1 MARKARR
8 PARRW
13 RPGPG
18 KTLLCLAAAAA
29 LAFGNWFAHLPT
41 AERAAFGPAELTL
54 EALGAI
60 TADLTDALGLTGR
73 DVAVPYAKTPAPGPA
88 PFGLPRVADP
98 SVAPGDVRVL
108 RRQGYWVG
116 FSPSLHRPVW
126 AAYAVPERR
135 LLESAPPRP
144 PFAKDAEAPG
154 SPEPGDY
161 TGSGYDRGHLAP
173 NHAIATRYGKAAQAE
188 TFLMTN
194 IAPQAP
200 ELNRG
205 PWRALE
211 QIVAEELPAAGG
223 GTVWAIVCLAPGAP
237 GDVLR
242 KGGVQV
248 PKGFG
253 MVLAAVRGGALRAI
267 ALYMPQETKETKR
280 PRYCFRSVRE
290 LERLTGLDFFPDL
303 PKAAQEALET
313 REASRFWPTLP
324 LLGGGAR

>member
-8 PARRW
+8 AGGRW
-13 RPGPG
+13 LRPGR
-18 KTLLCLAAAAA
+18 LLAAACVVAA

-41 AERAAFGPAELTL
+41 AERAAFGTFELTL

-60 TADLTDALGLTGR
+60 TADATDALGLTGH
-73 DVAVPYAKTPAPGPA
+73 DVSVPYARKPDPGPA

-98 SVAPGDVRVL
+98 SVTPDDVRVL

-126 AAYAVPERR
+126 AAYAVPERK
-135 LLESAPPRP
+135 LLEGAPPRP
-144 PFAKDAEAPG
+144 GFAKDAEAPG

-173 NHAIATRYGKAAQAE
+173 NYAIATRYGKAAQTE
-188 TFLMTN
+188 TFLMSN

-205 PWRALE
+205 PWRELE
-211 QIVAEELPAAGG
+211 QIVADDLPAAGG
-223 GTVWAIVCLAPGAP
+223 GTVWVIVCLAPGAR
-237 GDVLR
+237 DEVLR

-253 MVLAAVRGGALRAI
+253 MVLAAVRDGRLRAI
-267 ALYMPQETKETKR
+267 ALYMPQETQETKR
-280 PRYCFRSVRE
+280 PRYCFRSVRD

-313 REASRFWPTLP
+313 PEANRFWPSFP
-324 LLGGGAR
+324 LLGWGGAR